1 MNTYNNLGLS
11 YSARKALTVQ
21 LGESAGSEI
30 ANLIQRM
37 AAQIEELKR
46 NKVNVTNIAPGGK
59 HIADYVAS
67 TIESETF

>member
-1 MNTYNNLGLS
+1 MNNHSNIGLS

-21 LGESAGSEI
+21 LGEAAGTEI

-46 NKVNVTNIAPGGK
+46 TKVNVTHIAPGSK
-59 HIADYVAS
+59 HVEDHVAS
-67 TIESETF
+67 AIESEVF